1 MNADRKEA
9 GRRSPDDS
17 RTYRSEAWPVR
28 LSGEPRRVK
37 KVSKGGSDELCP
49 EL

>member
-1 MNADRKEA
+1 MQTEKRRAD
-9 GRRSPDDS
+9 GPPDDS